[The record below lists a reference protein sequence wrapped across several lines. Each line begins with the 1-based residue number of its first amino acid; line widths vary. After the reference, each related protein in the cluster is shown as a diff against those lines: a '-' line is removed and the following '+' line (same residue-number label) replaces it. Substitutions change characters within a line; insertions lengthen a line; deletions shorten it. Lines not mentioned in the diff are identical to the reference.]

1 MTVGSGRPCDLLEDG
16 RVHNGYFDPSG
27 HPFRWAVPNQ
37 CQAAVDTVE

>member
-1 MTVGSGRPCDLLEDG
+1 MTVDGGRPCDLLEDG